1 MKSLNSARFKNS
13 PRPYLSEKRQYHF
26 FKQGFHLIILMCF
39 ESYKNYSGILAN
51 HTYWGWDYVKSV
63 RIRSFSGLHF
73 LAFGLITDQ
82 KTDAFYAVWRFW
94 KRPHY
99 TLKVLRWGCQKI
111 FKVSLVTFYIML
123 EKIKVDPRGL
133 DPFLF
138 VIRVRSHTLVRNNST
153 GACNMNSYIRR
164 FILFEINGKVFP
176 FLLF

>member
-1 MKSLNSARFKNS
+1 MLWKLQKLFRHIGKPHVLGLRLREKCPYSEFFRSAFS
-13 PRPYLSEKRQYHF
+13 
-26 FKQGFHLIILMCF
+26 
-39 ESYKNYSGILAN
+39 
-51 HTYWGWDYVKSV
+51 
-63 RIRSFSGLHF
+63 RIRTNYWPENGRF
-73 LAFGLITDQ
+73 LRSVTLLTLACIML
-82 KTDAFYAVWRFW
+82 

-123 EKIKVDPRGL
+123 EKIKDDPRGL